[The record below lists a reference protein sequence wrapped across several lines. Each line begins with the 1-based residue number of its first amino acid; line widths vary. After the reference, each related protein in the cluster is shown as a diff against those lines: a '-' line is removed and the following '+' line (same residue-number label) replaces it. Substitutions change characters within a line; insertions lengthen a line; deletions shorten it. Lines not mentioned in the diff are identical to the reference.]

1 MKQVIYAAGSRGNN
15 YPFTRTRQQ
24 RKSDFDFTL
33 CRSRDLPVKH
43 NGLSDTIA
51 QMRDASFKKLQPCDD
66 LTNEIRTIEGR
77 HKIVCICE
85 I

>member
-15 YPFTRTRQQ
+15 DPFARTRQQ

-43 NGLSDTIA
+43 NNLFLSLA
-51 QMRDASFKKLQPCDD
+51 AEALFVER
-66 LTNEIRTIEGR
+66 E
-77 HKIVCICE
+77 
-85 I
+85 